1 MWGLTQPFKAS
12 KIMSLKA
19 WKITC
24 MVQVWQGCW
33 IAKPLSTAALLPPP
47 SHNRH
52 LYGFLL
58 LIIAIVAT
66 IVTRQVLLLL
76 LLRSPNYPNRCELN
90 KNTPLPF
97 KHARCN
103 VLTAGLLTQ
112 PVHDRLPRADLGP
125 TLPNTLCTV
134 CLVLASGSASYW
146 PRAVCSEAPS
156 RTISTKDMEVQLF
169 CIALQFHVGYGR
181 AYTILNISCTFLKH
195 ASFCVNPCRASTCEE
210 SEMGPGA
217 TTT

>member
-1 MWGLTQPFKAS
+1 MQNAVHCRFTTPTQP
-12 KIMSLKA
+12 
-19 WKITC
+19 
-24 MVQVWQGCW
+24 Q
-33 IAKPLSTAALLPPP
+33 PPP
-47 SHNRH
+47 VRI
-52 LYGFLL
+52 LL

-76 LLRSPNYPNRCELN
+76 LRSPNYPSRCELN

-125 TLPNTLCTV
+125 TLPNHLFTV

-156 RTISTKDMEVQLF
+156 RTISTKDMEVQLS